1 MHCHTERNFLQAQG
15 CSNGTDTQF
24 GKAYGFLVVGDCSS
38 FAAQKSCILAMARML
53 LRVVNRIGAGKFSL
67 YLQGS
72 SYHTLVPGG
81 QVIVSLQVQR
91 CSLRWRLYRLCG
103 ILIDE
108 MAEK

>member
-1 MHCHTERNFLQAQG
+1 MGQIPNLEKLMAFCW
-15 CSNGTDTQF
+15 
-24 GKAYGFLVVGDCSS
+24 LVSAPLLLYIDKRG
-38 FAAQKSCILAMARML
+38 CILARARVL
-53 LRVVNRIGAGKFSL
+53 LRVESRTGVGKFSL
-67 YLQGS
+67 HMQGS